1 MFSSGLSQNSCPTL
15 GPSVNIDSEQFLE
28 LKKGYLL
35 GEFRNYRLKR
45 KLGEGGMGQTW
56 LADELSG
63 GEASQEVV
71 CKILSRELRG
81 NLNAMK
87 DIQRVFELTR
97 QLNHT
102 NICPLLG
109 KFKDPV
115 FGSFLVMKYADGGT
129 LADWFAAQPER
140 EKGLSAEKVLPILR
154 PIASALDYLHQ
165 LGVLHRDVKPQNIMF
180 MKVGKKFVPVLIDF
194 GISARIR
201 QEHCITQNSQSVD
214 DAKASSSSGTPRYM
228 APEQQFGKKQG
239 RSTDQYSL
247 ALVAY
252 ELLNGTLP
260 FSGNRDEI
268 AVMKSKFT
276 PGNSRFTERMKN
288 AFRRGL
294 AFEASARFG
303 SCTEF
308 LDALA
313 SDAEKNGVRQAKT
326 AGWLASLALAGGIS
340 WIAVSGMA
348 KTDLES
354 AEAELATV
362 KADWESANK
371 RAESAEAELATVKA
385 DLESANERAESAE
398 AELATVKA
406 DWESANERAET
417 AEAEL
422 ATVKADLAT
431 ANGRAESAEA
441 GLKTANERA
450 ESAEAELVTVKA
462 DWESANKRAES
473 AEAELATANERAE
486 SAEAGLTTVKADL
499 ATARQ
504 RENAAVLA
512 KEKAEEE
519 AGNEQK
525 RLLEENK
532 KLQELIDTSETGEL
546 AKQITELQKKVK
558 ENEEKAINA
567 EVEKKVAEQSKD
579 QAVAS
584 AREEERKAA
593 AEAQAQAVASAREEE
608 RKTAAAEAQKKLES
622 ALKNAKKNALSE
634 LEANLKRTRELLE
647 QRHFTFSSFFT
658 SFRVTGYTGKNSRV
672 VIPPGVSSIGPRAFY
687 GSSIDGISFPENV
700 TIICE
705 EAFGGCDSLVAV
717 RLPEGLKTIESSAF
731 WECSYL
737 ESVEFPSTLERI
749 GDYAFKECTKLEK
762 VTLQDGVARIGA
774 EAFRG
779 CSRLK
784 YVVIPA
790 SVTSIG
796 TDAFRGCGKVRIWCV
811 KGSFA
816 EKYAKQ
822 NEIPFGT
829 FGG

>member
-348 KTDLES
+348 KTDL
-354 AEAELATV
+354 
-362 KADWESANK
+362 
-371 RAESAEAELATVKA
+371 
-385 DLESANERAESAE
+385 ESAE

>member
-201 QEHCITQNSQSVD
+201 QDHFITQNSQSVD

-313 SDAEKNGVRQAKT
+313 SDMKKNSAWQAKT

-340 WIAVSGMA
+340 WIAASGMA

-354 AEAELATV
+354 AAAELKAANERAETAEAALVIV
-362 KADWESANK
+362 KAD
-371 RAESAEAELATVKA
+371 LATVKA

-398 AELATVKA
+398 AGLTTVKA
-406 DWESANERAET
+406 DLATANERAES

-431 ANGRAESAEA
+431 ANERAESAEA
-441 GLKTANERA
+441 GLTTVKADLATANERA
-450 ESAEAELVTVKA
+450 ERAEDARAIMAAGL
-462 DWESANKRAES
+462 ESANK
-473 AEAELATANERAE
+473 RAE

-658 SFRVTGYTGKNSRV
+658 SFRVTGYTGNNSRV
-672 VIPPGVSSIGPRAFY
+672 AIPPGVSSIGPRAFY

-796 TDAFRGCGKVRIWCV
+796 TDAFRGCGKVKIWCV

>member
-1 MFSSGLSQNSCPTL
+1 
-15 GPSVNIDSEQFLE
+15 
-28 LKKGYLL
+28 
-35 GEFRNYRLKR
+35 
-45 KLGEGGMGQTW
+45 
-56 LADELSG
+56 
-63 GEASQEVV
+63 
-71 CKILSRELRG
+71 
-81 NLNAMK
+81 
-87 DIQRVFELTR
+87 
-97 QLNHT
+97 
-102 NICPLLG
+102 
-109 KFKDPV
+109 
-115 FGSFLVMKYADGGT
+115 
-129 LADWFAAQPER
+129 
-140 EKGLSAEKVLPILR
+140 
-154 PIASALDYLHQ
+154 
-165 LGVLHRDVKPQNIMF
+165 

-201 QEHCITQNSQSVD
+201 QDHFIAQNSQSVD

-340 WIAVSGMA
+340 WIAASGMA

-354 AEAELATV
+354 AKAELKAANERAETAEAALVIV
-362 KADWESANK
+362 KAD
-371 RAESAEAELATVKA
+371 LATVKA

-398 AELATVKA
+398 AG
-406 DWESANERAET
+406 
-417 AEAEL
+417 L
-422 ATVKADLAT
+422 ATVKADL
-431 ANGRAESAEA
+431 EA
-441 GLKTANERA
+441 
-450 ESAEAELVTVKA
+450 
-462 DWESANKRAES
+462 
-473 AEAELATANERAE
+473 ANERAE

-525 RLLEENK
+525 KLLEENK

-658 SFRVTGYTGKNSRV
+658 SFRVTGYTGNNSRV

-796 TDAFRGCGKVRIWCV
+796 TDAFRGCGKVKIWCV

-829 FGG
+829 LGAKK